1 VAGNGDSG
9 MFVDEGGGRNL
20 YSLTLSIDMV
30 KNRRRAACVCC
41 VWPGIVQ
48 TVHMQHGSSSSWL
61 ELVVAVVRNCMG
73 TGLMFSS
80 V

>member
-9 MFVDEGGGRNL
+9 MFVDDGGGRIL

-48 TVHMQHGSSSSWL
+48 TVHTTGSSSSWL
-61 ELVVAVVRNCMG
+61 ELVVAVVRNYMG
-73 TGLMFSS
+73 TGLMISS